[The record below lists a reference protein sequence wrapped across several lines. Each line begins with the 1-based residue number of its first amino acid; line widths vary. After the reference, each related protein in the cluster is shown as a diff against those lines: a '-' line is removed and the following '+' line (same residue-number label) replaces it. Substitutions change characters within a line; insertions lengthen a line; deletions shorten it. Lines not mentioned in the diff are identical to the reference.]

1 VQKRTLEIAGI
12 TVSDSSKCFVIAEIG
27 HNHQGKLALAKE
39 MIKAAVESG
48 ATAVKL
54 QKRDNKTLF
63 TQDYYNQIYNS
74 ENSFGATYG
83 EHRENLE
90 FNHDQYVELQKYS
103 ADLGVIFFAT
113 AFDVESADFLD
124 ELNVPAYKIASGDL
138 KNIPLIRHLAGK
150 RRPMIL
156 STGGGTIEDVD
167 RAVTELDGLGAEYCI
182 MQCTAGYP
190 PAWDELNLRV
200 ISEFRNRYDNPV
212 IGFSSHDNGIAMAS
226 AAYALGARMIEK
238 HFTTN
243 RTLKG
248 TDHAFSL
255 EPQGLRKMV
264 RDLDRLHVA
273 MGDGQKRQFDS
284 EKDPLR
290 KMGKKLVITR
300 SMKAGEVLTESDIA
314 FKSPGDGLAPYMINN
329 FVGKQLTKDVAQEH
343 SLALGDVQ

>member
-1 VQKRTLEIAGI
+1 MQARKLEINGI
-12 TVSDSSKCFVIAEIG
+12 EVGDSSRCFVIAEIG
-27 HNHQGKLALAKE
+27 HNHQGKISLAKE
-39 MIKAAVESG
+39 MIKAAADAG

-54 QKRDNKTLF
+54 QKRNNKTLF
-63 TQDYYNQIYNS
+63 TRDYYNQIYNS

-90 FNHDQYVELQKYS
+90 FDRDQYVELQKFS
-103 ADLGVIFFAT
+103 NDLGVTFFAT
-113 AFDVESADFLD
+113 AFDFDSADFLS
-124 ELNVPAYKIASGDL
+124 ELSVPAYKIASGDL
-138 KNIPLIRHLAGK
+138 KNIPLIRYVAQKGK
-150 RRPMIL
+150 PVIL
-156 STGGGTIEDVD
+156 STGGGTLEDVD
-167 RAVTELDGLGAEYCI
+167 RAVSALDETETPYCI

-190 PAWDELNLRV
+190 PAWEELNLQV
-200 ISEFRNRYDNPV
+200 ISEFRNRYSNPV

-226 AAYALGARMIEK
+226 AAFALGARMIEK

-273 MGDGQKRQFDS
+273 MGDGQKRQFES

-290 KMGKKLVITR
+290 KMGKKIVLSR
-300 SMKAGEVLTESDIA
+300 ALKAGDVLTSNDIA
-314 FKSPGDGLAPYMINN
+314 FRSPGDGLAPYMVEEFI
-329 FVGKQLTKDVAQEH
+329 GKRLNHDLPEEH
-343 SLALGDVQ
+343 TLSVGDVD